1 MRVEGRIV
9 LSDKEIRRSRVLEE
23 VQRGTFTL
31 KEATVILG
39 VSYRQAKR
47 LRRKY
52 AKDGIGGL
60 AHGNR
65 GRRAH
70 NALDSTLKAQILSL
84 DEEKY
89 RKFND
94 THFAEMLLSHEE
106 IPVSREAVRK
116 LRRQAGRGPKR
127 KRRPPKYRSRRP
139 PKEHMGAMVQWDGSP
154 HPWFGLDQPTCCLL
168 TAIDDAT
175 GRLLGA
181 LFVPSECAEGYLRL
195 LDIVLR
201 DYGAPLAIYHD
212 RHTIFV
218 RSDTYWSIEEEL
230 QGVQYPTNVGRAL
243 GELGIVSIPANSP
256 QAKGRVERG
265 FGTLQDR
272 LVAELAFEGLTDM
285 HAANQWLRDS
295 FIPRFNKRFGRKPAQ
310 KESAFRKVSA
320 KNRYNLVC
328 FAYEVTI
335 SNDNCVRLGG
345 LSIDIPQPRSGR
357 SYAKKEVLVRQHLD
371 GTWTVWLEGKQI
383 ASHDPTPFREP
394 WRSWKLRPNKKNP
407 NRRQILQVYLD
418 SKPAPSQRG
427 HLPLADRGT
436 Y

>member
-9 LSDKEIRRSRVLEE
+9 LSDKEIHRSRVLEA
-23 VQRGTFTL
+23 VQRSTLTL
-31 KEATVILG
+31 KEASVLLG

-47 LRRKY
+47 LRRRY
-52 AKDGIGGL
+52 AKAGIGGL

-65 GRRAH
+65 GRRAP
-70 NALDSTLKAQILSL
+70 NALDPTRKAQILAL
-84 DEEKY
+84 DEGKY

-106 IPVSREAVRK
+106 ISVSRET
-116 LRRQAGRGPKR
+116 LRRLRRAAGRGPKR

-139 PKEHMGAMVQWDGSP
+139 PKERMGALVQWDGSP
-154 HPWFGLDQPTCCLL
+154 HPWFGPDHPACCLL

-218 RSDTYWSIEEEL
+218 RSDGHWSIEEEL
-230 QGVQYPTNVGRAL
+230 QGEQYPTNVGRAL
-243 GELGIVSIPANSP
+243 EELDIVSIPANSP

-272 LVAELAFEGLTDM
+272 LVAELDFEGITDI
-285 HAANQWLRDS
+285 HTANQWLQQS
-295 FIPRFNKRFGRKPAQ
+295 FIPRYNKRFGRKPASE
-310 KESAFRKVSA
+310 KSAFRKLPTRD
-320 KNRYNLVC
+320 RYNLVC
-328 FAYEVTI
+328 FAYEVTV

-345 LSIDIPQPRSGR
+345 LTIDIPQPRSAQ
-357 SYAKKEVLVRQHLD
+357 SYAKKKVLVRQHLD
-371 GTWTVWLEGKQI
+371 GAWSVWLKGKTI
-383 ASHDPTPFREP
+383 AKHDPTPFREP
-394 WRSWKLRPNKKNP
+394 WRSWKLRPDKKNP
-407 NRRQILQVYLD
+407 NRKEILQIYLD
-418 SKPAPSQRG
+418 SKPAPPTRG
-427 HLPLADRGT
+427 HFPFADRGT